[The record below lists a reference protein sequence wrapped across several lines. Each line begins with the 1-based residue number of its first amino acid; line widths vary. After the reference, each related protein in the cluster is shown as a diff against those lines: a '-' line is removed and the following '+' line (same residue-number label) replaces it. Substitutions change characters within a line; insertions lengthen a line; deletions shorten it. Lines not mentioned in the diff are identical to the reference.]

1 MSRVIFI
8 IFVMSFNCILSSPDQ
23 SDTDTNSGSETSD
36 TSDIDMGL
44 DNKDPN
50 LHNPMSRHGYGG
62 DGSMKSS
69 STGTSSPS
77 APLPAMKPTLPSKT
91 LGEQTV
97 RAALELGIVVG
108 VALMVGLG
116 FMAMVGMELLWDKV
130 LDEYRRLLKKPKPLP
145 DVERLHPAELVG
157 KFSRYK

>member
-1 MSRVIFI
+1 
-8 IFVMSFNCILSSPDQ
+8 
-23 SDTDTNSGSETSD
+23 
-36 TSDIDMGL
+36 
-44 DNKDPN
+44 
-50 LHNPMSRHGYGG
+50 
-62 DGSMKSS
+62 
-69 STGTSSPS
+69 
-77 APLPAMKPTLPSKT
+77 
-91 LGEQTV
+91 
-97 RAALELGIVVG
+97 LELGIVVG